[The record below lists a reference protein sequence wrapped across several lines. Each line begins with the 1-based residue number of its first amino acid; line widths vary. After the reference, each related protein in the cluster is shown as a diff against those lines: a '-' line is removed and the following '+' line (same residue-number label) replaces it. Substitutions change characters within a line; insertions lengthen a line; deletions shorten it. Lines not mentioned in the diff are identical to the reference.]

1 VGSLGFSLDSRFSPL
16 SVIFLMKRFVSES
29 RVEFADCDAAGIVF
43 YPQFFVWFDR
53 GTERLFTWQG
63 LSYRALRENHDVV
76 GLPLLESS
84 ASYRRPCRLGAPV
97 RVESWIG
104 VWHEKVFVVKHEVY
118 CEDELAVEG
127 QETRAWA
134 RPATSAGRSMRAAP
148 IPESVRS
155 LFD

>member
-1 VGSLGFSLDSRFSPL
+1 
-16 SVIFLMKRFVSES
+16 MKRFVSES
-29 RVEFADCDAAGIVF
+29 RVEFADCDVAGIVF

-63 LSYRALRENHDVV
+63 LSYRELRERHGVV

-97 RVESWIG
+97 RVESW
-104 VWHEKVFVVKHEVY
+104 VADWREKVFVVKHEVY
-118 CEDELAVEG
+118 CEDALAVEG
-127 QETRAWA
+127 RETRAWA
-134 RPATSAGRSMRAAP
+134 TPAPSDAGSMRAAP
-148 IPESVRS
+148 IPDSVRS